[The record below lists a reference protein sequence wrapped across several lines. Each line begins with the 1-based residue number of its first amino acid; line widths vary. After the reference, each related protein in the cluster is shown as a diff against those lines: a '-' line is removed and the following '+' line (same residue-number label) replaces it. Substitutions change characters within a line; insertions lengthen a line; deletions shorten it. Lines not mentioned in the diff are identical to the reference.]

1 MVPSTSLLRMARRS
15 AGEASLLGLWEW
27 RAVLPGC
34 GCSNRVDIEAQM
46 TMFAY
51 YYIGIGLGVL
61 IVSYFQ
67 VNRALQVS
75 FKGWY

>member
-1 MVPSTSLLRMARRS
+1 M
-15 AGEASLLGLWEW
+15 GLWKW
-27 RAVLPGC
+27 TAVVTGC
-34 GCSNRVDIEAQM
+34 VCSDRVDIEAQM

-67 VNRALQVS
+67 VNCALQVS
-75 FKGWY
+75 FKQWC